1 MAKRISGWMPLAA
14 ALIASLGVG
23 GAEGMAA
30 YTVGGYQG
38 AYDLWRPLTDQAD
51 VSTKFDL
58 GLLYAEGYNAA
69 KDDAAAIKW
78 DRLAANPGDSIAD
91 TITVNTARVA
101 DGKALQVDVALVLP
115 IRHEVI
121 WDVLNDYENMPRFVP
136 DILATRL
143 ISAGA
148 GRKRVEIDGVARLL
162 FLEYPTRTTL
172 DVMYPPDGSITIDS
186 VAGNLAIH
194 GVVRVHGNG
203 TYTRVDYQVRMT
215 PDFWL
220 PPLIGDFLIGRQIK
234 RQFEG
239 MVSEMHRRAD
249 SRQMEGRAPGE
260 LRLSSIQSAWG
271 NSWFADSKSETRN
284 LAESQRTAG
293 P

>member
-1 MAKRISGWMPLAA
+1 MEKRISGGVPLTA
-14 ALIASLGVG
+14 ALIVSLGIG
-23 GAEGMAA
+23 GVDGTAA
-30 YTVGGYQG
+30 YARCDYQG
-38 AYDLWRPLTDQAD
+38 AYDLWRPLADQAD
-51 VSTKFDL
+51 ASAKCDL
-58 GLLYAEGYNAA
+58 GHLYGKGHGVA
-69 KDDAAAIKW
+69 KDDLVAIQW
-78 DRLAANPGDSIAD
+78 DRLAANTDDSIAD
-91 TITVNTARVA
+91 EVTVNTARVA
-101 DGKALQVDVALVLP
+101 GGKALQIGVALVLS
-115 IRHEVI
+115 IKHEVI

-148 GRKRVEIDGVARLL
+148 GRKRVQIEGVARLL
-162 FLEYPTRTTL
+162 FLEYPTRTIQ
-172 DVMYPPDGSITIDS
+172 DVMYLPDGSITLNS

-220 PPLIGDFLIGRQIK
+220 PPLIGDFLISRQIK

-249 SRQMEGRAPGE
+249 NRQMEGRAPG
-260 LRLSSIQSAWG
+260 RLMLSDTQQAWG
-271 NSWFADSKSETRN
+271 NSWFADAESETWN
-284 LAESQRTAG
+284 
-293 P
+293 

>member
-1 MAKRISGWMPLAA
+1 MAKRVLGWMLLAA
-14 ALIASLGVG
+14 ALITSLGLG
-23 GAEGMAA
+23 SGEGMAA
-30 YTVGGYQG
+30 HAV
-38 AYDLWRPLTDQAD
+38 D
-51 VSTKFDL
+51 
-58 GLLYAEGYNAA
+58 
-69 KDDAAAIKW
+69 
-78 DRLAANPGDSIAD
+78 IAD
-91 TITVNTARVA
+91 EVTVNIARVA
-101 DGKALQVDVALVLP
+101 DGKALQVGVALVLP
-115 IRHEVI
+115 IKHEVV

-220 PPLIGDFLIGRQIK
+220 PPLIGDFLISRQIK

-249 SRQMEGRAPGE
+249 SRPMEGRAPGE
-260 LRLSSIQSAWG
+260 LRPGGIQSAWG

-284 LAESQRTAG
+284 EFSEGPTNRRTLKEA
-293 P
+293 PCI

>member
-1 MAKRISGWMPLAA
+1 MAKRVSGWMPLAA
-14 ALIASLGVG
+14 ALITSLGLG
-23 GAEGMAA
+23 SGEGMAA
-30 YTVGGYQG
+30 HAV
-38 AYDLWRPLTDQAD
+38 D
-51 VSTKFDL
+51 
-58 GLLYAEGYNAA
+58 
-69 KDDAAAIKW
+69 
-78 DRLAANPGDSIAD
+78 IAD
-91 TITVNTARVA
+91 EVTVNIARVA
-101 DGKALQVDVALVLP
+101 DGKALQVGVALVLP
-115 IRHEVI
+115 IKHEVV

-143 ISAGA
+143 VSTGA

-172 DVMYPPDGSITIDS
+172 DVMYPPDGSITLDS

-239 MVSEMHRRAD
+239 MVSETHRRAD
-249 SRQMEGRAPGE
+249 SRQMEGCISGG
-260 LRLSSIQSAWG
+260 LRCG
-271 NSWFADSKSETRN
+271 NSWFADSKSETWN
-284 LAESQRTAG
+284 LAESQRTSG